1 MFACLNE
8 INSRK
13 DSINSSFSF
22 NNTMDYSFRQATLD
36 DLDSSWK
43 ILEDAIR
50 RRKDDGSDQWQDG
63 YPNLSVIT
71 DDINKKIAY
80 VLTCSNDI
88 VGYCTILINDEPAY
102 ANIEGK
108 WLSEGDYVVCHRLA
122 ISENYLG
129 KGLAKKILK
138 FIEEYALS
146 NHIYSIKA
154 DTNFDNIG
162 MLKTFE
168 KLDYKYCG
176 EVFLRGAPRKAYE
189 KLLNRN

>member
-1 MFACLNE
+1 
-8 INSRK
+8 
-13 DSINSSFSF
+13 
-22 NNTMDYSFRQATLD
+22 MDFSFRQATLD

-71 DDINKKIAY
+71 EDINKKIAY

-108 WLSEGDYVVCHRLA
+108 WLSDGDYVVCHRLA

-189 KLLNRN
+189 KLLSRS